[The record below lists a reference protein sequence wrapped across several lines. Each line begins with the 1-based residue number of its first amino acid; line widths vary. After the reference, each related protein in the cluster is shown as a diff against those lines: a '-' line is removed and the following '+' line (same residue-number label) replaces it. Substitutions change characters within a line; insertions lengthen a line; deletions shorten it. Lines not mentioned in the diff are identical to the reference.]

1 MNPGDKSL
9 MGSQGNLSSA
19 RPPMNEIMD
28 QLKSFLNPMQMS
40 GQGML
45 GGSDAGKI
53 DLKNL
58 FMKPSEQQKSKGGEK
73 KTDGKDED
81 KKENVTDPEKR
92 IIKVPDLI
100 SLFNDIEIPLTHMN
114 EGLYLN
120 LCIYALVGSSEPDRE
135 GGA

>member
-1 MNPGDKSL
+1 MNTGDKSM
-9 MGSQGNLSSA
+9 MGNPGNLSSA

-40 GQGML
+40 GAGML
-45 GGSDAGKI
+45 GGSDSVKI

-58 FMKPSEQQKSKGGEK
+58 FMKPGDQQKAKATEK
-73 KTDGKDED
+73 KTEGRDED
-81 KKENVTDPEKR
+81 KKDNAGDSEKR

-120 LCIYALVGSSEPDRE
+120 LCIYALVK
-135 GGA
+135 

>member
-1 MNPGDKSL
+1 
-9 MGSQGNLSSA
+9 
-19 RPPMNEIMD
+19 MNEIMD

-40 GQGML
+40 GPGML
-45 GGSDAGKI
+45 AGSDSNKL

-58 FMKPSEQQKSKGGEK
+58 FMKPAEQQKSKGGER
-73 KTDGKDED
+73 KTEGKDED
-81 KKENVTDPEKR
+81 KKEAVIDPEKR

-120 LCIYALVGSSEPDRE
+120 LCVYALVD
-135 GGA
+135 